1 MAEQWTDVGGDEAF
15 EGASAEV
22 LDLAWMCLAGT
33 EPGRARRLLARRLEQ
48 WPEAEWAYPG
58 VVARAAM
65 AESGE
70 PEEEQGEEGRVFWKR
85 FWGAAAGYFERE
97 VNRFDPRADGLA
109 RWPDEEEPFA
119 LDAAVVLAE
128 EARAYL
134 GLMRRREEL
143 LPQADFAHSTL
154 NDVEGWIPQAVWDED
169 GMRFLRRAGADGEP
183 MVDGTERPL
192 WALAWKSAGA
202 EMVDAVMGIRPAAA
216 DGTDEAEGTPL
227 RLLLAAWL
235 LGEGAEGCRYRRV
248 VGELLGM
255 ELPAG
260 EGPRERAWREIGRS
274 LRCQVP
280 GAKGW
285 ERQDELDL
293 RRKWGV
299 AAVAGAVVL
308 VVAATVSIGFGRGRS
323 GEPLETVQ
331 LARQA
336 AEEGEVR
343 RAAELFEAAA
353 EKAETEGERRML
365 LFQRAN
371 CLLKGGEV
379 AWAEAAYRALLAD
392 YPDWGEAQFNLGCA
406 LLAAG
411 HAEEATEV
419 FEEVGG
425 ATGASADLKDRGRAA
440 ATFLKTRAK

>member
-1 MAEQWTDVGGDEAF
+1 MAEQRTDGGGDQAF

-33 EPGRARRLLARRLEQ
+33 EPGRARRLLARRLEE
-48 WPEAEWAYPG
+48 WPEAEWAFPG
-58 VVARAAM
+58 VVARAAV
-65 AESGE
+65 AQSGE
-70 PEEEQGEEGRVFWKR
+70 PEDEQGEEGRAFWQR
-85 FWGAAAGYFERE
+85 FWAAAAGYFERE

-109 RWPDEEEPFA
+109 RWPGEEEPFA
-119 LDAAVVLAE
+119 LDAAVMLAE

-134 GLMRRREEL
+134 GLVRTREEL
-143 LPQADFAHSTL
+143 LPQATFAHSTL
-154 NDVEGWIPQAVWDED
+154 NDVEDWIPQALWDQD
-169 GMRFLRRAGADGEP
+169 GMRFLRRAGEGGEP
-183 MVDGTERPL
+183 MVDGTARPL

-216 DGTDEAEGTPL
+216 DGAEEAEGVPL

-255 ELPAG
+255 EMPAG
-260 EGPRERAWREIGRS
+260 EGARERGWREIWRS
-274 LRCQVP
+274 LRRQVP
-280 GAKGW
+280 SAEGW
-285 ERQDELDL
+285 ERRGELDL

-299 AAVAGAVVL
+299 AAVVGAVVL
-308 VVAATVSIGFGRGRS
+308 AVVAAVSIGFGSGRN

-336 AEEGEVR
+336 AEEGDAR
-343 RAAELFEAAA
+343 RAAELYEAAA
-353 EKAETEGERRML
+353 EKAETEGERREL

-379 AWAEAAYRALLAD
+379 AWAEAAFRALLAE
-392 YPDWGEAQFNLGCA
+392 YPDWGEARFNLGCA

-411 HAEEATEV
+411 RQEEAV
-419 FEEVGG
+419 AIFEEVGDS
-425 ATGASADLKDRGRAA
+425 AGASADLQERGRAA
-440 ATFLKTRAK
+440 AAFLNSRAK